1 MNVIRYSCGK
11 GLMLLSSLS
20 ATSLASQTHRQ
31 EKQTNVFSGFPNV
44 NLRNTLQGCW
54 RYRCFSRSMDVCS
67 TLGRFIPQMKR
78 TTFMTLQTRH
88 PKDSPRPLQTL
99 ARPAFSYR
107 WLALTGSLVTVAA
120 ALFMAAPLYA
130 QTPATAAPAP
140 ATTVAQAAPKYST
153 KDIEQAFS
161 FIDSNKDGKL
171 SREEAS
177 GFRGVAR
184 HFDEADLNKDSILS
198 REEFEN
204 ALSGGGKSR

>member
-1 MNVIRYSCGK
+1 
-11 GLMLLSSLS
+11 MLLSSLG

-31 EKQTNVFSGFPNV
+31 AEKQTNVFSGFPNV

-78 TTFMTLQTRH
+78 ATFMTLQTRH
-88 PKDSPRPLQTL
+88 PKDSPRSAQTL

-120 ALFMAAPLYA
+120 ALFMAAPLHA

-140 ATTVAQAAPKYST
+140 ATAVAQATPKYST

-161 FIDSNKDGKL
+161 FIDGNKDGKL
-171 SREEAS
+171 SREEAA

-184 HFDEADLNKDSILS
+184 HFDEADLNKDSVLS

-204 ALSGGGKSR
+204 ALTSKSR